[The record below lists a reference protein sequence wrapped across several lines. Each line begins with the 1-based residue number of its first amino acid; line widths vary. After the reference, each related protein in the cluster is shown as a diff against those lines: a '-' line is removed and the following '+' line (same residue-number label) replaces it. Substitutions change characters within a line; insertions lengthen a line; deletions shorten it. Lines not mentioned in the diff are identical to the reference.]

1 MRPCNDLCLVKHCTK
16 ALPTFISV
24 ESAAVFLFWAVS
36 LWEKKDVFC
45 NSLTHFQVYFIVDI
59 SVDQWERSVFSW
71 SELWLVKLPLW
82 ADHSPLLQSFI
93 INVSLFKASLKK
105 QHSCSFTLAS
115 FSSTNTVLLALLS
128 GVCRKEEA
136 IFCFFMNIQQQQQA
150 PLSYRNKSET
160 SCMWQILHTLSFS
173 LFSHIVRLLT
183 HTPLCPTFFT
193 RSLL

>member
-1 MRPCNDLCLVKHCTK
+1 MEKLFFFHPGVSSNSNVITFPAFILKKKIKLDQFPRKHSNITLLNCFTSEFPVRPCNDLCLVKHCTK

-115 FSSTNTVLLALLS
+115 FSSTNTVLLAVLS
-128 GVCRKEEA
+128 G
-136 IFCFFMNIQQQQQA
+136 FC
-150 PLSYRNKSET
+150 
-160 SCMWQILHTLSFS
+160 H
-173 LFSHIVRLLT
+173 
-183 HTPLCPTFFT
+183 
-193 RSLL
+193 